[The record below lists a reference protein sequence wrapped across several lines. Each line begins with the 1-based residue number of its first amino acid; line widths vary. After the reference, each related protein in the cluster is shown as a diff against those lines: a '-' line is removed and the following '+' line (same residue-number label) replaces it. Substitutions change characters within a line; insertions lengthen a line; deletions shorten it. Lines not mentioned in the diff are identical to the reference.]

1 MAPPRVPCSTPP
13 MRRCTMPSVSPEVG
27 STRRS
32 RSTPPPLFKPGVEPL
47 YTLTRRTLRFF
58 TLALFTAL
66 LALAGCQTAPPKG
79 LSAAQI
85 AVLKQQGFELTD
97 EGWAFGLSGK
107 VLFGSDVESLNSQS
121 TEIVQRIGKA
131 LLGVGI
137 ERVRVDG
144 HTDASGKETYN
155 QQLSLRRAKSVRN
168 VLTAVGMKEENIK
181 LQGLG
186 STEPVA
192 SNDTAAGRTENRRVS
207 IVVIAD

>member
-1 MAPPRVPCSTPP
+1 M
-13 MRRCTMPSVSPEVG
+13 
-27 STRRS
+27 
-32 RSTPPPLFKPGVEPL
+32 
-47 YTLTRRTLRFF
+47 YTLTRQTLRFF

-85 AVLKQQGFELTD
+85 TVLKQQGFQLTD

-107 VLFGSDVESLNSQS
+107 VLFGSDLEVLNKESHDIVE
-121 TEIVQRIGKA
+121 RIAKA

-144 HTDASGKETYN
+144 HTDASGKESYN
-155 QQLSLRRAKSVRN
+155 EQLSVRRANSVAT
-168 VLTAVGMKEENIK
+168 VLEQTGMKHANIQ
-181 LQGLG
+181 LRGFG
-186 STEPVA
+186 SRVPVA
-192 SNDTAAGRTENRRVS
+192 SNSTVEGRTENRRVS

>member
-1 MAPPRVPCSTPP
+1 MFSIPQ
-13 MRRCTMPSVSPEVG
+13 
-27 STRRS
+27 RS
-32 RSTPPPLFKPGVEPL
+32 
-47 YTLTRRTLRFF
+47 LRFF
-58 TLALFTAL
+58 TFTLFIAL
-66 LALAGCQTAPPKG
+66 LALTGCQTAPQKG
-79 LSAAQI
+79 LTPAQV

-107 VLFGSDVESLNSQS
+107 VLFGSDVESLNPQS

-155 QQLSLRRAKSVRN
+155 QQLSLRRAKSVGK
-168 VLTAVGMKEENIK
+168 VLADVGMKEENIK

-186 STEPVA
+186 SKEPVA
-192 SNDTAAGRTENRRVS
+192 SNDTPAGRTENRRVS
-207 IVVIAD
+207 IVVMAD